1 MYFVGTFIVLLFS
14 LICYFNYF
22 RPKSCEDTSADDV
35 MQTRRNVSVLD
46 TSMSFVD
53 TGERGNNTVLFLH
66 GNPTSAFLWR
76 NIIPHVKPFARRV
89 FNTDVLFVMSFDLF
103 IFGLIIDWY

>member
-1 MYFVGTFIVLLFS
+1 
-14 LICYFNYF
+14 
-22 RPKSCEDTSADDV
+22 
-35 MQTRRNVSVLD
+35 
-46 TSMSFVD
+46 MSFVD

-89 FNTDVLFVMSFDLF
+89 FNTDVLFVMSFDMF
-103 IFGLIIDWY
+103 IVGLISVTPGIRCYTGPLDLFKLFLVRSLYA

>member
-1 MYFVGTFIVLLFS
+1 MIINESKVLIALFFVSIVIVSLLS
-14 LICYFNYF
+14 LIYYLNYF
-22 RPKSCEDTSADDV
+22 SPNSREDTSADDV

-53 TGERGNNTVLFLH
+53 TGERGDNTVLFLH

-76 NIIPHVKPFARRV
+76 NIIPHVKPFAR
-89 FNTDVLFVMSFDLF
+89 
-103 IFGLIIDWY
+103 